1 MKQKTFPLIVSLLVL
16 TLTAGVSFAQET
28 GGSPG
33 DRFLQRFDEDK
44 DGKVSKDEFPG
55 RTERFDRVDE
65 NKDGF
70 IDESEFNKRPPGGGG
85 RGSSM
90 RPPSGGRPPGVPARE
105 DKGPKVGDVAPSF
118 KLASLDGKQEFELKT
133 FKGARPV
140 VLLFGSYT

>member
-1 MKQKTFPLIVSLLVL
+1 MKEKIFPLIVSLLVL
-16 TLTAGVSFAQET
+16 ALVAGVSFAQET
-28 GGSPG
+28 SGAPG
-33 DRFLQRFDEDK
+33 DRFFQMFDKDK

-55 RTERFDRVDE
+55 RDERFDRVDE

-70 IDESEFNKRPPGGGG
+70 IDASEIRKNPPPGGR
-85 RGSSM
+85 RGASM
-90 RPPSGGRPPGVPARE
+90 RSPSGGPPPGFPARE

-133 FKGARPV
+133 FKGSRPV

>member
-1 MKQKTFPLIVSLLVL
+1 MKEKTFLLIVSLLVL
-16 TLTAGVSFAQET
+16 ALAVGVSFAEET
-28 GGSPG
+28 GSSPG

-55 RTERFDRVDE
+55 RDERFDRVDE
-65 NKDGF
+65 NQDGF
-70 IDESEFNKRPPGGGG
+70 IEKSEINKRPPGGGG
-85 RGSSM
+85 R
-90 RPPSGGRPPGVPARE
+90 PPGLPARE

-118 KLASLDGKQEFELKT
+118 KLASLDGKEEFELKT

>member
-1 MKQKTFPLIVSLLVL
+1 MKEKTFPLIVSLLVL
-16 TLTAGVSFAQET
+16 ALVAGVSFAQET

-55 RTERFDRVDE
+55 RNEMFDRVDE

-70 IDESEFNKRPPGGGG
+70 IDESEINKRPPGGGR

-90 RPPSGGRPPGVPARE
+90 GPPSGGRPPGSRDRE
-105 DKGPKVGDVAPSF
+105 DKGPKVGEVAPSF
-118 KLASLDGKQEFELKT
+118 KLASLDGKQEFELRT